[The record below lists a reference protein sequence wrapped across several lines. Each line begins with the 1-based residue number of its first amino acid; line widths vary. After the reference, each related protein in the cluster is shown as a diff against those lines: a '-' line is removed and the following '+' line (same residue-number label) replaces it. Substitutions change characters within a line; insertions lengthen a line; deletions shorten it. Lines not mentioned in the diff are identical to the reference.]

1 MYTRDIQVI
10 DAPEPIFSLEL
21 LAPRPGYRC
30 WVMPSFYS
38 STLPGQM
45 PLTPPDHYDSYPG
58 SAHAA
63 GHLPAIHTL
72 GRIPNYDVA
81 APDENDILPR
91 YSHYTLAPIS
101 RHAYSQENTRHTP
114 SHYGTLQSASNP
126 YAASSV
132 PLLPPIRV
140 PDRSLEDYQLRGR
153 PNRAP
158 SASSAPQP
166 KEEKAVGGV
175 AAHLDY
181 EMEDMVDFVS
191 KMAQGMYDIYASRI
205 CLADIDMTRSVLR
218 SESPVHSDFRKYVSQ
233 ILSSTRLPSSTILL
247 GLHYLAERMTLLSN
261 VGKYNHGSGQV
272 YRMLTTALVLGSKF
286 LDDNT
291 FQNRS
296 WSEVS
301 SIPVRELNV
310 LELEW
315 LSDIKWDMHI
325 DPEDPEGFL
334 LWHQRWQAFQANKID
349 MALAESLKQTHIS
362 VSTAFK
368 ANNNVQRQ
376 RSLHQ
381 RSSPRNRQPALYVD
395 RHLGNGYDNHA
406 HSQWNTPRYDQW
418 PPSRSQTD
426 HSPPDTGPTTP
437 EWYSHGGFGY
447 SRATQQTHPAIKVPP
462 PLQGPGPNAS
472 QSNYYTAYPQQ
483 YIPQGHGNACACCYC
498 GLLYERYSMASSY
511 GPQAVVG

>member
-1 MYTRDIQVI
+1 
-10 DAPEPIFSLEL
+10 
-21 LAPRPGYRC
+21 
-30 WVMPSFYS
+30 MPSFYTN
-38 STLPGQM
+38 TLPGQM
-45 PLTPPDHYDSYPG
+45 PLTPPDHYDSYPN
-58 SAHAA
+58 SAHTA

-72 GRIPNYDVA
+72 GRIPNYDLA
-81 APDENDILPR
+81 GPEDHDIIQPR
-91 YSHYTLAPIS
+91 YSQYTLAPIS
-101 RHAYSQENTRHTP
+101 RHAYLQEKIRHTP
-114 SHYGTLQSASNP
+114 SSYGTLQSAANH
-126 YAASSV
+126 YNVSSV

-140 PDRSLEDYQLRGR
+140 PDRSLDDHQLHGRSNRG
-153 PNRAP
+153 P
-158 SASSAPQP
+158 SAPNAPQP
-166 KEEKAVGGV
+166 KEEKPVGGV

-261 VGKYNHGSGQV
+261 GGRYNHGSGQV

-315 LSDIKWDMHI
+315 LSDIKWNMHI
-325 DPEDPEGFL
+325 NPDDPEGFL
-334 LWHQRWQAFQANKID
+334 LWHQRWQAFKASKID
-349 MALAESLKQTHIS
+349 VALAESLKQTHLS
-362 VSTAFK
+362 VSTSFK
-368 ANNNVQRQ
+368 GSNDVQRQ

-381 RSSPRNRQPALYVD
+381 RSSPTNRQTTSFVD
-395 RHLGNGYDNHA
+395 RHFGNGYESHT

-418 PPSRSQTD
+418 PHSCPQTD
-426 HSPPDTGPTTP
+426 YSPPQTGPTTP
-437 EWYSHGGFGY
+437 EWYSHSGFTY
-447 SRATQQTHPAIKVPP
+447 NRAAQQTHPAMKAPP
-462 PLQGPGPNAS
+462 PLQTIGSNAP
-472 QSNYYTAYPQQ
+472 QPNYYTAYAQQ
-483 YIPQGHGNACACCYC
+483 YVPHGHGNACACCYC
-498 GLLYERYSMASSY
+498 GLQYERYSMASSY
-511 GPQAVVG
+511 GAQAVVG

>member
-1 MYTRDIQVI
+1 
-10 DAPEPIFSLEL
+10 
-21 LAPRPGYRC
+21 
-30 WVMPSFYS
+30 MPSFYS

-45 PLTPPDHYDSYPG
+45 PLTPPNHYDPYPS

-72 GRIPNYDVA
+72 SRMPNHDLA
-81 APDENDILPR
+81 GPEEHEILPR
-91 YSHYTLAPIS
+91 YSQYTLAPIS
-101 RHAYSQENTRHTP
+101 RHAYLQENSRHTP
-114 SHYGTLQSASNP
+114 SDYATLQGATNP
-126 YAASSV
+126 YAASSIPV
-132 PLLPPIRV
+132 LPPIRA
-140 PDRSLEDYQLRGR
+140 PDRSLEDYQLHGR
-153 PNRAP
+153 ASRAP
-158 SASSAPQP
+158 SAPQP
-166 KEEKAVGGV
+166 KEEKPVGGV

-181 EMEDMVDFVS
+181 QMEDMVEFVS
-191 KMAQGMYDIYASRI
+191 KIAQGMYDIYASRI

-261 VGKYNHGSGQV
+261 SGKYNHGSGQV

-310 LELEW
+310 LEVEW
-315 LSDIKWDMHI
+315 LTDIKWNMHI
-325 DPEDPEGFL
+325 NPDDPEGFL
-334 LWHQRWQAFQANKID
+334 LWHQRWQAFKANKID
-349 MALAESLKQTHIS
+349 VALADSLKQTHIS
-362 VSTAFK
+362 VSTAFN

-381 RSSPRNRQPALYVD
+381 RSSPTNRQMASYVD
-395 RHLGNGYDNHA
+395 HHLGVGYENHG
-406 HSQWNTPRYDQW
+406 HSQWSTPRYDQW
-418 PPSRSQTD
+418 PPSRSQVD
-426 HSPPDTGPTTP
+426 YSPPETGPTTP

-447 SRATQQTHPAIKVPP
+447 SRAAQQTHPALKGPA
-462 PLQGPGPNAS
+462 PLQGLGSNAP
-472 QSNYYTAYPQQ
+472 QSNYYTAYAQQ
-483 YIPQGHGNACACCYC
+483 YVPHSHGHACACCYC
-498 GLLYERYSMASSY
+498 GLQYERHSMAPSY

>member
-1 MYTRDIQVI
+1 
-10 DAPEPIFSLEL
+10 
-21 LAPRPGYRC
+21 
-30 WVMPSFYS
+30 MPSLYS
-38 STLPGQM
+38 STLPRQM
-45 PLTPPDHYDSYPG
+45 PLTPPDHYDAYPS

-63 GHLPAIHTL
+63 GQLPAIHTL
-72 GRIPNYDVA
+72 GQVANYELGGPEGHDL
-81 APDENDILPR
+81 LPR
-91 YSHYTLAPIS
+91 YSQYTLAPIS
-101 RHAYSQENTRHTP
+101 RHAYLQENHRHAP
-114 SHYGTLQSASNP
+114 PQYGNLQGNAHT
-126 YAASSV
+126 YAASSA

-140 PDRSLEDYQLRGR
+140 PDRSLEDYQPHGR
-153 PNRAP
+153 SNRAP
-158 SASSAPQP
+158 SAPSVPQP

-191 KMAQGMYDIYASRI
+191 KMAQGMYDIYASKI

-218 SESPVHSDFRKYVSQ
+218 SESSVHSDLRKYVSQ

-261 VGKYNHGSGQV
+261 SGKYNHGSGRV

-301 SIPVRELNV
+301 SIPVSELNV
-310 LELEW
+310 LEVEW
-315 LSDIKWDMHI
+315 LKDIKWNMHI
-325 DPEDPEGFL
+325 NPDDPEGFL
-334 LWHQRWQAFQANKID
+334 LWHQRWQAFKANKVD
-349 MALAESLKQTHIS
+349 RLAESLKQTHIG

-368 ANNNVQRQ
+368 GNNVQRQ

-381 RSSPRNRQPALYVD
+381 RSSPIDRQAASYID
-395 RHLGNGYDNHA
+395 HQLGSGYKNHA

-426 HSPPDTGPTTP
+426 YSPPETGPTTP
-437 EWYSHGGFGY
+437 EWYTHGGFGY
-447 SRATQQTHPAIKVPP
+447 GHVPQQTYQAGKAPP
-462 PLQGPGPNAS
+462 PPQVLGSNAP
-472 QSNYYTAYPQQ
+472 QSNYYTVYAQQ
-483 YIPQGHGNACACCYC
+483 YIPHGHGNTCGCGYC
-498 GLLYERYSMASSY
+498 GPQYERYSMVSSY
-511 GPQAVVG
+511 RSQAVAG